1 MTPHEAR
8 DALVSTIENSAALLN
23 VTGWNRAH
31 APEAGNCGAAA
42 GTDVNYTYV
51 YGAPQPGSDHD
62 HHVDAKKIA
71 DYWTSLGMT
80 VNTVID
86 PDGDPTVYSTGGPV
100 EGLMFST
107 APGNYYFGGTSLCVP
122 GNADELRNEESAG

>member
-23 VTGWNRAH
+23 VTGWKPDGPGVQRCGDGSRA
-31 APEAGNCGAAA
+31 
-42 GTDVNYTYV
+42 NYTYV

-71 DYWTSLGMT
+71 DYRTSLGMT
-80 VNTVID
+80 VKTVMD
-86 PDGDPTVYSTGGPV
+86 PEGDPIVYGTGGPV
-100 EGLMFST
+100 EGLRFVAA
-107 APGNYYFGGTSLCVP
+107 APGHSP
-122 GNADELRNEESAG
+122 GSMTG